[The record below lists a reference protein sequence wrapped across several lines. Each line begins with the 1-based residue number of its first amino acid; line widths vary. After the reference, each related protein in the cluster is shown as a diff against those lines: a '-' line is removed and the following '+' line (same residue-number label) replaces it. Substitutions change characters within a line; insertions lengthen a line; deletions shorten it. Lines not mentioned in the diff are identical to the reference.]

1 MFEKK
6 FDTNGN
12 LSWYKVRLV
21 AKGYSQI
28 PGQDFNNTYSPVMQ
42 LDSLHILI
50 TLMAIKDLD
59 SGQMDI
65 KGAFLNPYLKEDIY
79 MQQPKGYEDRT
90 RKVCHLKH
98 VLYGLQQ
105 SACEWNEDFNAYII
119 SLGYKS
125 IPSDPCV
132 YIQQKEEEFDILS
145 IWVDDCYFACT
156 RGRLAQAKAEIAT
169 KYKAT
174 DQGEP

>member
-1 MFEKK
+1 M
-6 FDTNGN
+6 
-12 LSWYKVRLV
+12 RLV

-50 TLMAIKDLD
+50 ALMAIKDLD
-59 SGQMDI
+59 SGKMDI

-98 VLYGLQQ
+98 ALYGLQQ
-105 SACEWNEDFNAYII
+105 SACEWNEDFNAYVI

-125 IPSDPCV
+125 ILSDPCV
-132 YIQQKEEEFDILS
+132 YI
-145 IWVDDCYFACT
+145 
-156 RGRLAQAKAEIAT
+156 
-169 KYKAT
+169 
-174 DQGEP
+174 